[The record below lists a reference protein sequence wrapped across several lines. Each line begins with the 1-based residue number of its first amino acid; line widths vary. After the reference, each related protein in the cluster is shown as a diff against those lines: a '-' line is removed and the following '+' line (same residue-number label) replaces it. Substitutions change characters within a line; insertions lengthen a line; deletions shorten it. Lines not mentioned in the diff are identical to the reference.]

1 MITGLL
7 VDAVLGGVLGGGR
20 KRSRR
25 ARKYLT
31 GHGGGLWSNPNT
43 LLTAAGVAW
52 GVFETLQRSEP
63 QGTSAARSASSGQ
76 PASASVADLPPV
88 PGVPDAG
95 PAGGV
100 ETGDP
105 ALRLVRLAISAANAD
120 GAMNDQERAAIVQ
133 KATDAG
139 MADVA
144 ARELSQPRPVGE
156 IVAGV
161 TGIEESA
168 TLYVLAFAILRA
180 DEQLTATERI
190 YLAQLANLLRLDR
203 ATAEALEKDTGDR
216 IDALGDRAQPGD

>member
-1 MITGLL
+1 MITGPL

-25 ARKYLT
+25 ARRYLT
-31 GHGGGLWSNPNT
+31 GHRGGLWSNPNT

-63 QGTSAARSASSGQ
+63 QSAARSASSGQ

-88 PGVPDAG
+88 PGVLDAG

-161 TGIEESA
+161 IGIEESA

-216 IDALGDRAQPGD
+216 IDALGDQAQPGD